1 MKAARILPTVAALTV
16 VVVTVMLGRWQLD
29 RAQLRVERAER
40 YDSLAR
46 LPPLLIGSQEIDAG
60 EVAAFDYRR
69 VQARGEWLTEYG
81 IFLDNQVYRGEAGY
95 YVYMPMRLA
104 GSEMNILVNRGWV
117 AAGRDRTHLPEIKT
131 QAGVA
136 EIFGSIQAPVSF
148 KELGT
153 TYREGRVWENVTQE
167 RFKAWSGL
175 KLQPLII
182 RQTDGQADG
191 LVRTWLRP
199 DSGADKNR
207 AYAAQWFALAGLVF
221 ILWAY
226 HFFKRKVPDVE

>member
-1 MKAARILPTVAALTV
+1 
-16 VVVTVMLGRWQLD
+16 
-29 RAQLRVERAER
+29 
-40 YDSLAR
+40 
-46 LPPLLIGSQEIDAG
+46 
-60 EVAAFDYRR
+60 
-69 VQARGEWLTEYG
+69 
-81 IFLDNQVYRGEAGY
+81 
-95 YVYMPMRLA
+95 
-104 GSEMNILVNRGWV
+104 MNILVNRGWV